1 MAEKGKKDKNI
12 PNGEEPKEEVASDT
26 LPVVE
31 QPASTTGD
39 LAPAAAAT
47 APTTALVAP
56 ADVEDPEDYALILA
70 TAKNKLQTVLE
81 ELQGRLVR
89 PEEQQDIARLIAQAT
104 PNTQGVEE
112 MDERWSIPVVR
123 VVQGMT
129 REKPDNA
136 RVGDLYTTAGDVL
149 KGGAELTP
157 LYIYETNRMFPQDN
171 KGPVCFAPD
180 AKLGSL
186 FGYCRQCPNQPLGKN
201 ATGQATDCDNGIC
214 AIVLSADMK
223 LYRMEFYRTSK
234 KAGRQL
240 FTYAK
245 QSPAIW
251 HKWFNL
257 STVQQKN
264 DKGEFFVL
272 KIVATGKETP
282 AHIREASAALY
293 TMISTERKAYIK
305 THYDQ
310 ALSGGVKAT
319 KVDESTDF
327 LPGKKK
333 EEGTGGTNPDLSDA
347 GI

>member
-1 MAEKGKKDKNI
+1 MAEKGKKDKDLST
-12 PNGEEPKEEVASDT
+12 GEESKET
-26 LPVVE
+26 TT
-31 QPASTTGD
+31 PASKQPESTTRD
-39 LAPAAAAT
+39 LTPEVVAAT
-47 APTTALVAP
+47 ATTTALVP
-56 ADVEDPEDYALILA
+56 TADAEDPEDYALVLA
-70 TAKNKLQTVLE
+70 TAKNRLQGILE
-81 ELQGRLVR
+81 ELQNKLVR

-201 ATGQATDCDNGIC
+201 SSGQATDCDNGIC
-214 AIVLSADMK
+214 AIVLSQDMK
-223 LYRMEFYRTSK
+223 LYRLEFYRTSK

-251 HKWFNL
+251 YKWFNL

-282 AHIREASAALY
+282 AHIREAAAALY

-310 ALSGGVKAT
+310 ALSGGVKAS
-319 KVDESTDF
+319 KVDESTNF
-327 LPGKKK
+327 LPGGKKA
-333 EEGTGGTNPDLSDA
+333 ETGSDGGTNPNLDDA

>member
-1 MAEKGKKDKNI
+1 MAEKGKKSTSL
-12 PNGEEPKEEVASDT
+12 PNGEESKEQTTPESQPST
-26 LPVVE
+26 E
-31 QPASTTGD
+31 QA
-39 LAPAAAAT
+39 
-47 APTTALVAP
+47 APTTRDLVPTTPTPP
-56 ADVEDPEDYALILA
+56 ADAEDPQDYALVLA
-70 TAKNKLQTVLE
+70 TAKNRLQTALE
-81 ELQGRLVR
+81 ALQEQLVR
-89 PEEQQDIARLIAQAT
+89 PEEKQDIARLISQAT
-104 PNTQGVEE
+104 PNAQGVEE

-149 KGGAELTP
+149 KGGVELTP

-180 AKLGSL
+180 AKLGTL
-186 FGYCRQCPNQPLGKN
+186 FGYCRACPNQPLGKN

-214 AIVLSADMK
+214 AIVLTSDMK
-223 LYRMEFYRTSK
+223 LYRLEFYRTSK

-272 KIVATGKETP
+272 KIVATGKET
-282 AHIREASAALY
+282 AEHIRAAATGLY
-293 TMISTERKAYIK
+293 EMIRAERTAYIK

-310 ALSGGVKAT
+310 ALSGGAKASR
-319 KVDESTDF
+319 VDESTDF
-327 LPGKKK
+327 LPGKG
-333 EEGTGGTNPDLSDA
+333 GTGNTNPDLSDA

>member
-1 MAEKGKKDKNI
+1 MAEKGKKDK
-12 PNGEEPKEEVASDT
+12 PVQNGEETKETAVPETQPEVQ
-26 LPVVE
+26 E
-31 QPASTTGD
+31 PAVTTRD
-39 LAPAAAAT
+39 LV
-47 APTTALVAP
+47 PTTAAAPPAP
-56 ADVEDPEDYALILA
+56 ADTEDPEDYALILA
-70 TAKNKLQTVLE
+70 TAKNHLQTTLE
-81 ELQGRLVR
+81 ALQLKLVR
-89 PEEQQDIARLIAQAT
+89 DEEKADIVKLISQAA

-149 KGGAELTP
+149 KGGVELTP

-201 ATGQATDCDNGIC
+201 STGQATDCDNGIC
-214 AIVLSADMK
+214 AIVLSQDMK
-223 LYRMEFYRTSK
+223 LYRLEFYRTSK

-251 HKWFNL
+251 HKWFSL

-282 AHIREASAALY
+282 SHIRDAAAALY
-293 TMISTERKAYIK
+293 AMISTERKAYIK

-310 ALSGGVKAT
+310 ALSGGVKAS
-319 KVDESTDF
+319 KVDESADF
-327 LPGKKK
+327 LPGGKKK
-333 EEGTGGTNPDLSDA
+333 EEGSGGGTNPDLSDA